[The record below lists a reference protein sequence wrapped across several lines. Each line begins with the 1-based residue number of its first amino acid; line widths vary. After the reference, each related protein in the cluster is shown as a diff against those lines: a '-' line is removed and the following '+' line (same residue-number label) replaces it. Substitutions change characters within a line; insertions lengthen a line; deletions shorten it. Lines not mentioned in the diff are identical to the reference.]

1 MKSFWEKKS
10 YSWSYHSSIPFFSHT
25 GNCYFEF
32 GDCNFQVFLLLE
44 HIYFMAFYS
53 AYYSVFPHIYSI
65 IIHVDMSS
73 FVSFLLLYIILWIDI
88 INPFS
93 INITITE
100 PIDMLVYHLVNY
112 IIFAYVKPYLH
123 PWNKSHLIIVYHLFN
138 VLLNLFC

>member
-1 MKSFWEKKS
+1 
-10 YSWSYHSSIPFFSHT
+10 
-25 GNCYFEF
+25 
-32 GDCNFQVFLLLE
+32 
-44 HIYFMAFYS
+44 MAFYS
-53 AYYSVFPHIYSI
+53 TYYSVFPHIYSI

-100 PIDMLVYHLVNY
+100 PINMLVYHLVNY

-123 PWNKSHLIIVYHLFN
+123 P
-138 VLLNLFC
+138 